1 MRLTLSNHSFNEV
14 LSFYD
19 QKISDWFKGINIY
32 PEHFFVMRHLAD
44 DSHLAY
50 LGDLPIVTPEEMT
63 RFNKSKLEI
72 KNQWASHPSTEE

>member
-1 MRLTLSNHSFNEV
+1 
-14 LSFYD
+14 
-19 QKISDWFKGINIY
+19 
-32 PEHFFVMRHLAD
+32 MRHLAD